1 MGFRLVLQVGLA
13 LMLLLFSAAASWY
26 EGSEIVDN
34 SFEWKYTA
42 IFSQYLHGPVE
53 NANDILPI
61 DHFVYAVKF
70 VPTFPLLMLL
80 SGTYLILLIGYI
92 LLKRNHKLFACLL
105 SFIGVL
111 FLVLS
116 QVISSSPTIGLVTFY
131 NTLIPIGMFLLVAAL
146 ILYFRRINDNKIEE

>member
-1 MGFRLVLQVGLA
+1 
-13 LMLLLFSAAASWY
+13 MLLLFSAGASWY
-26 EGSEIVDN
+26 EGSKIVEDPW
-34 SFEWKYTA
+34 EWKYTA
-42 IFSQYLHGPVE
+42 VFSHYLHGSVE

-70 VPTFPLLMLL
+70 VPTYPLLMLL

-92 LLKRNHKLFACLL
+92 LVKRNHKLFACLL

-116 QVISSSPTIGLVTFY
+116 QVISSSPTIGWGIFH
-131 NTLIPIGMFLLVAAL
+131 NTLMPIGIFLLVAAL
-146 ILYFRRINDNKIEE
+146 ILYFQRINGNKIEE